1 METFSNFSVFYSGVH
16 NYEDRARAEAPDDS
30 DINGD
35 DDGDGDGNG
44 DRLGTVVLAWSVTTS
59 VLETNSNC
67 SIIAITSRLSDCVS
81 A

>member
-44 DRLGTVVLAWSVTTS
+44 DRLGTVVLAWSVQVYWRRTVIVQLS
-59 VLETNSNC
+59 QSLQD
-67 SIIAITSRLSDCVS
+67 SRVQK
-81 A
+81 